1 LSVEQMQIALAA
13 LAIVAAMVGGVWAV
27 LVFAGKQYDAKLD
40 VRFENQE
47 KLRIEGRKAYEDR
60 LAQVEKNLRDSDHR
74 FLKFLA
80 DLPREYMRREDHIRF
95 ETVITAKLDSLNA
108 EIRLLAE
115 RASKGA

>member
-1 LSVEQMQIALAA
+1 LSVELIASLVAA
-13 LAIVAAMVGGVWAV
+13 VLAIVAGFWAV
-27 LVFAGKQYDAKLD
+27 LVFAGKQFEAKLD

-47 KLRIEGRKAYEDR
+47 KLRTEGRKAYEDR
-60 LAQVEKNLRDSDHR
+60 LHQVEKNLRDSDHR

-95 ETVITAKLDSLNA
+95 ETVITAKLDALNA

-115 RASKGA
+115 RQSKGG